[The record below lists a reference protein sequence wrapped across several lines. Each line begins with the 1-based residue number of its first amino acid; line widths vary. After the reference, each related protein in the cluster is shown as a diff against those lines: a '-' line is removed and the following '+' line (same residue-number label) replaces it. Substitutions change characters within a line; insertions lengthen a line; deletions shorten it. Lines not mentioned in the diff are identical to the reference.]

1 MNQISLGLKPALI
14 LMCCLTVFAGCVSMG
29 ERDQKKITAQ
39 VANSALEEKIAAE
52 PPAPD
57 ANAIAL
63 RAAETFSNAEG
74 LTPQQKQK
82 LMEIYH
88 RTYEDAI
95 AIQTE
100 IGKSKSLL
108 FKLISSVAYDSD
120 DIDRIRKKVVDLDQK
135 RLDLMFQALA
145 DVQGVVGY
153 GKDKEQFYKHFY
165 DYEIPRGAP
174 TRFMY

>member
-1 MNQISLGLKPALI
+1 MKQIFLNFTQSLTLLF
-14 LMCCLTVFAGCVSMG
+14 CLTVVGCASMG
-29 ERDQKKITAQ
+29 GPDRQTTL
-39 VANSALEEKIAAE
+39 ANSAIEEKIAAE

-63 RAAETFSNAEG
+63 RAAETFSNADG
-74 LTPQQKQK
+74 LTPKQKQK

-108 FKLISSVAYDSD
+108 FKLVSSVSYESD
-120 DIDRIRKKVVDLDQK
+120 DVDRIRKKVVDLDQK
-135 RLDLMFQALA
+135 RLAIMFQALA

-153 GKDKEQFYKHFY
+153 GQDKERIYKHFR
-165 DYEIPRGAP
+165 EFEMPRGGPA
-174 TRFMY
+174 R